1 MGKHKCYIGP
11 IMPNLPYKQVS
22 KGGGG
27 KELWDHPK
35 NPGWERECVV
45 GPSTVNVLKL

>member
-1 MGKHKCYIGP
+1 MGIFISYIYP
-11 IMPNLPYKQVS
+11 IMPNLPYKRVS

-27 KELWDHPK
+27 KELWDHPE

-45 GPSTVNVLKL
+45 GPSTVNVLRL